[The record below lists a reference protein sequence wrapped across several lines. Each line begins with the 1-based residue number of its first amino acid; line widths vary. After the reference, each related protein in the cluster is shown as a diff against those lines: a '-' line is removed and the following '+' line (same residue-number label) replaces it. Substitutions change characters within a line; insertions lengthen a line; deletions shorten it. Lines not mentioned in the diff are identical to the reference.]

1 MSNTFF
7 GHPRGLSTLFFTEFW
22 ERFSYYGMRAI
33 LILFMTTP
41 AAQQGLGLDTETAG
55 AAYGLYTA
63 AVYLLALPGGWLADN
78 VFGQKKTIWYGG
90 ILIMI
95 GHAIL
100 AIPGSPGIFFAGLAF
115 VASGTG
121 MLKPNI
127 SSIVGSLYGEDKGAR
142 RDAGFSI
149 FYMSINLGSFLGQII
164 VPIVADWDWHVGFG
178 LAAIGMFFGLLW
190 FRMSEKTT
198 LAGIGEVPKPAEKV
212 SGAVENHSNKGI
224 FRIGLPLL
232 LIVIL
237 AVLQLTGQIEMTS
250 IKGIAE
256 AMKIVIVLIVV
267 FYFLTVIFGGD
278 LTQKEI
284 KKILVIGVLFMGAAV
299 FWSGFEQAGS
309 ALNLYARDFTARTIF
324 GWEMP
329 AGVLQSV
336 NPAFIII
343 FAPLIGALWVKLAAK
358 NINPRTPVKFSI
370 GLILLGL
377 GFLVMVYA
385 ARIATTGAQTGMFF
399 LVLCYFLHSIGEL
412 TLSPVGLSAMTK
424 LAPAKLVGQMMG
436 IWFVAT
442 ALGNLIAG
450 TFGGNF
456 DPSNVQQMP
465 DLFMTFVKLPV
476 GAGLVML
483 ALSPI
488 FNKWMDD
495 VV

>member
-1 MSNTFF
+1 MSKTFF
-7 GHPRGLSTLFFTEFW
+7 GHPGGLSTLFFTEFW

-63 AVYLLALPGGWLADN
+63 AVYLLALPGGWIADN
-78 VFGQKKTIWYGG
+78 VLGQKKTIWYGG

-100 AIPGSPGIFFAGLAF
+100 AIPGNPIIFFTGLAF

-121 MLKPNI
+121 LLKPNI
-127 SSIVGSLYGEDKGAR
+127 SSIVGALYGDDKGAK

-149 FYMSINLGSFLGQII
+149 FYMSINLGSFIGQLV

-190 FRMSEKTT
+190 FRMSAGTT
-198 LAGIGEVPKPAEKV
+198 LEGIGEKPEK
-212 SGAVENHSNKGI
+212 AVLKQNNLVQTNQQSI
-224 FRIGLPLL
+224 FKLGLPILL
-232 LIVIL
+232 VVIL
-237 AVLQLTGQIEMTS
+237 AMLQIFGIIDFSS
-250 IKGIAE
+250 ITGIAE
-256 AMKIVIVLIVV
+256 AMKYIIILIVV
-267 FYFLTVIFGGD
+267 FYFLSVILAGN
-278 LTQKEI
+278 LTSKEI
-284 KKILVIGVLFMGAAV
+284 KKILVIAVLFIGAAV

-336 NPAFIII
+336 NPGFIII
-343 FAPLIGALWVKLAAK
+343 FAPLIGALWVKLAARGL
-358 NINPRTPVKFSI
+358 NPRTPIKFAI
-370 GLILLGL
+370 GLFLLGM

-385 ARIATTGAQTGMFF
+385 ARIATTGAKTGMFF
-399 LVLCYFLHSIGEL
+399 LVLTYFLHSIGEL

-436 IWFVAT
+436 IWFVAA

-456 DPSNVQQMP
+456 DPSNVNQMP

-476 GAGLVML
+476 GAALVFL

-488 FNKWMDD
+488 LNKWMDD
-495 VV
+495 VT

>member
-1 MSNTFF
+1 
-7 GHPRGLSTLFFTEFW
+7 
-22 ERFSYYGMRAI
+22 
-33 LILFMTTP
+33 
-41 AAQQGLGLDTETAG
+41 
-55 AAYGLYTA
+55 
-63 AVYLLALPGGWLADN
+63 
-78 VFGQKKTIWYGG
+78 
-90 ILIMI
+90 
-95 GHAIL
+95 
-100 AIPGSPGIFFAGLAF
+100 
-115 VASGTG
+115 
-121 MLKPNI
+121 
-127 SSIVGSLYGEDKGAR
+127 VGSLYGDDKGAR

-164 VPIVADWDWHVGFG
+164 VPIAADWDWHVGFG

-190 FRMSEKTT
+190 FRMSEKTS
-198 LAGIGEVPKPAEKV
+198 LAGVGEAPKKAVDSIGNPIE
-212 SGAVENHSNKGI
+212 SHNSKGI

-232 LIVIL
+232 LIGIL
-237 AVLQLTGQIEMTS
+237 AVLQLTGQIELTS
-250 IKGIAE
+250 ITGIAE
-256 AMKIVIVLIVV
+256 AMKIIIVLIVV

-278 LTQKEI
+278 LTSKEI

-358 NINPRTPVKFSI
+358 NINPRTPVKFAI

-399 LVLCYFLHSIGEL
+399 LVLCYFFHSIGEL

-424 LAPAKLVGQMMG
+424 LAPVKLVGQMMG

-488 FNKWMDD
+488 FHKWMDD